1 MKFAEKHLLFSG
13 KIRFF
18 VKSITRIIRLMKTTQ
33 EYLQLLSEYKQKRGL
48 FYGISR
54 ICIFGS
60 VARGEQTE
68 NSDVDVCVDLEVPSI
83 FSLVHIKEELR
94 QLFGCNVDVV
104 RFRQNMDALLKHD
117 ILEEG
122 IYV

>member
-1 MKFAEKHLLFSG
+1 M
-13 KIRFF
+13 R
-18 VKSITRIIRLMKTTQ
+18 TTQ
-33 EYLQLLSEYKQKRGL
+33 EYLQLLSEYKQRRGL

-54 ICIFGS
+54 ICILGS

-68 NSDVDVCVDLEVPSI
+68 DSDVDVCVDLEVPSI
-83 FSLVHIKEELR
+83 FSLVHIKEELQ

-104 RFRQNMDALLKHD
+104 RFRQNMDTLLKRD

>member
-1 MKFAEKHLLFSG
+1 
-13 KIRFF
+13 
-18 VKSITRIIRLMKTTQ
+18 MKTKQ
-33 EYLQLLSEYKQKRGL
+33 EYLKLLSEYKQKRGL

-94 QLFGCNVDVV
+94 QLFGCDVDVV
-104 RFRQNMDALLKHD
+104 RFRQDMDTLLKHD

>member
-1 MKFAEKHLLFSG
+1 M
-13 KIRFF
+13 
-18 VKSITRIIRLMKTTQ
+18 
-33 EYLQLLSEYKQKRGL
+33 LSEYKQRRGL

-68 NSDVDVCVDLEVPSI
+68 DSDVDVCVDLEVPSI
-83 FSLVHIKEELR
+83 FSLVHIKEELQ

-104 RFRQNMDALLKHD
+104 RFRQNMDTLLKRD